1 MTLNA
6 TPQATFKIFAPM
18 LKSSRGD
25 DGRMRLHGVASSTVV
40 DRHGDTMARTA
51 LDDMLAAA
59 NSGLTIF
66 LNHSYNVPEDV
77 AGTVE
82 AARIKSMGDIHD
94 LAFDVVINDKNP
106 RAVSAWEAI
115 NSGTKLGLSIG
126 AMIPEGGASRD
137 RQSGAYMIDHVELLE
152 TSLVGV
158 PANPRS
164 WVEYAVKAL
173 RSNEPDSTNT
183 ITITSAGVEPV
194 VPEAVKEAIEDD
206 LGFAPVHEPVE
217 KELEAEELDHTDD
230 PDEDADYAADADPEV
245 ADVAPDISDAT
256 VSIETPF
263 ANITVDTGN
272 RGGSKAPAASDDSS
286 QEAQLSEPETEE
298 PTNPWSAIG
307 LSGDELLS
315 EETRPVAIDAIT
327 ALSPAVVA
335 SLKSGTDLLRAITGE
350 LIEARRSLAQT
361 REERDAAVTIA
372 QQVMANTKDILDK
385 LAATPVGRKAT
396 YVEAEKR
403 FDDLRGVYGDDFLNL
418 LRRTSR

>member
-18 LKSSRGD
+18 LKTARGE
-25 DGRMRLHGVASSTVV
+25 DGRMRLRGIASSTIV
-40 DRHGDTMARTA
+40 DRHGDTMAKSA

-59 NSGLTIF
+59 NRNLTIF
-66 LNHSYNVPEDV
+66 LNHSYTVPEDV

-82 AARIKSMGDIHD
+82 SAYLRQSAGEIWD
-94 LAFDVVINDKNP
+94 LHLDVVVNDKNP

-115 NSGTKLGLSIG
+115 DAGTQLGLSIG
-126 AMIPEGGASRD
+126 AMIPEGGAERN
-137 RQSGAYMIDHVELLE
+137 RQTGAYLINHVDLIE

-173 RSNEPDSTNT
+173 RVAP
-183 ITITSAGVEPV
+183 VEI
-194 VPEAVKEAIEDD
+194 EAVEEE
-206 LGFAPVHEPVE
+206 LEVGFAPVHEKAVEAPVE
-217 KELEAEELDHTDD
+217 EQPAEEPEAEADEEDAGRIRPDALAGTDLD
-230 PDEDADYAADADPEV
+230 PD
-245 ADVAPDISDAT
+245 ITDAT

-263 ANITVDTGN
+263 ANISIDTGN
-272 RGGSKAPAASDDSS
+272 RGGSKAPATDDSS
-286 QEAQLSEPETEE
+286 QEAPAESEPETEE
-298 PTNPWSAIG
+298 PLNPWSAIG

-335 SLKSGTDLLRAITGE
+335 SLKSGTDLLRAVTSE
-350 LIEARRSLAQT
+350 LIETRRSLAQT
-361 REERDAAVTIA
+361 REERDAAVALT
-372 QQVMANTKDILDK
+372 QKVMASTKDILDK
-385 LAATPVGRKAT
+385 LAATPVGRRAT
-396 YVEAEKR
+396 YVEAEKS
-403 FDDLRGVYGDDFLNL
+403 FDDLRGVYGEDFLTM